1 MTHFAINRKLLLLT
15 TVVCGALLFPAFI
28 QQPKFIKEDP
38 ITLVGLGEKLF
49 FEKMLSRDQS
59 VSCASCHIPEF
70 AFADTVAFSVGVGGK
85 LGKRNTPSV
94 MNMASRGLMFY
105 DGRAASLEDQVH
117 FPVEDLNEM
126 AFNLQEG
133 AKRLNVNKQYQA
145 WFKSVF
151 QEEAKPSNIAKAIAA
166 YEETLETSNTLF
178 DNYMKDLKPSM
189 SAAAIRGREV
199 FMSKKAKCFDCHFS
213 PDFTGDEF
221 RNIGLFDQHQFVD
234 RGRFDVTKDSADL
247 GKFKV
252 PGLRNVA
259 ITPPYMHNGMFNTLE
274 EVIEYYDNPFKFV
287 ANPINADSLMQK
299 PLGLTKE
306 EKSDL
311 VAFLHAL
318 TDLRF
323 VKNQ

>member
-1 MTHFAINRKLLLLT
+1 
-15 TVVCGALLFPAFI
+15 
-28 QQPKFIKEDP
+28 
-38 ITLVGLGEKLF
+38 
-49 FEKMLSRDQS
+49 
-59 VSCASCHIPEF
+59 
-70 AFADTVAFSVGVGGK
+70 
-85 LGKRNTPSV
+85 
-94 MNMASRGLMFY
+94 
-105 DGRAASLEDQVH
+105 
-117 FPVEDLNEM
+117 
-126 AFNLQEG
+126 
-133 AKRLNVNKQYQA
+133 
-145 WFKSVF
+145 
-151 QEEAKPSNIAKAIAA
+151 
-166 YEETLETSNTLF
+166 
-178 DNYMKDLKPSM
+178 
-189 SAAAIRGREV
+189 
-199 FMSKKAKCFDCHFS
+199 MSKKAKCFDCHFS

>member
-1 MTHFAINRKLLLLT
+1 MTHIAINRKLILLII
-15 TVVCGALLFPAFI
+15 VVCGAFLFPAFI
-28 QQPKFIKEDP
+28 QQPRLIREDP

-126 AFNLQEG
+126 AFNLKEG
-133 AKRLNVNKQYQA
+133 AKRLNNNKQYQS
-145 WFKSVF
+145 WFKTVF
-151 QEEAKPSNIAKAIAA
+151 QEEANPNNIAKAIAA

-189 SAAAIRGREV
+189 SESAIRGREV

-234 RGRFDVTKDSADL
+234 RGRFDVTRDSADL

-259 ITPPYMHNGMFNTLE
+259 ITPPYMHNGMFATLE

-287 ANPINADSLMQK
+287 PKPINADTLLQK
-299 PLGLTKE
+299 PLGLTSQ

-323 VKNQ
+323 VKDK